1 MKKFDF
7 QLAIPDDD
15 IGVKVSHYL
24 EIRKEELWRCIEH
37 GNKPTESMQN
47 ETQET
52 KSESSS
58 SKSRI
63 VFFFFLYEWMN
74 ERTEWNHDN
83 AASDNKECTDQ

>member
-63 VFFFFLYEWMN
+63 VFFFFCMN
-74 ERTEWNHDN
+74 E
-83 AASDNKECTDQ
+83 